1 MRCYVRALSVAAT
14 LFYRHYAWPFE
25 CHEARKHLQQEDRQQ
40 QDLERF
46 QEYLNM
52 EKNYAAKDCH
62 DSPSPSPRKMKCD
75 PLYIP

>member
-1 MRCYVRALSVAAT
+1 MCVPYLSPLPCFIGAT
-14 LFYRHYAWPFE
+14 HGPFE
-25 CHEARKHLQQEDRQQ
+25 CHEACKHLQQEDCQQ

-46 QEYLNM
+46 QEYLNT